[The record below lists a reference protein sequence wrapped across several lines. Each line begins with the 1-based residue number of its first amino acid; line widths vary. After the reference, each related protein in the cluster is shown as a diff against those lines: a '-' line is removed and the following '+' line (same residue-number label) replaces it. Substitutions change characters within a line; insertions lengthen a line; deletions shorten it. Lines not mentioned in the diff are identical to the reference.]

1 MPVIATRG
9 ATVSYGG
16 RAVVRG
22 ADLDVEP
29 GEAVALMGANG
40 SGKSTLV
47 KAIVGLVPLASGSI
61 ELFGTPQRRFRAWRR
76 VGYVPQ
82 RTGAASGVPATA
94 TEVVSQG
101 RLAHRLLG
109 LPSRRA
115 DRDAV
120 GHSLAEVGLADHAH
134 CAVDTLSGGQQQR
147 VLIARA
153 LATEPEI
160 LIMDEPTV
168 GVDAETQAA
177 LAAVIADRVDAGC
190 AVLLVTHELG
200 PLTDRLDRAVVL
212 ADGAVVHDGS
222 PPRPV
227 GEHADPAHE
236 HMHPHPSPH
245 PHPEPDAALPRLP
258 FERPNDEPADDTW
271 GVQ

>member
-1 MPVIATRG
+1 MPVIATHD

-22 ADLDVEP
+22 VDLAVEA

-47 KAIVGLVPLASGSI
+47 KAIVGLEPLAAGRI
-61 ELFGTPQRRFRAWRR
+61 ELFGTPQRRFRAWKR

-94 TEVVSQG
+94 AEVVAQG
-101 RLAHRLLG
+101 RLNHRLIG
-109 LPSRRA
+109 LPPRRG

-120 GHSLAEVGLADHAH
+120 IRSLAEVGLVDHTH
-134 CAVDTLSGGQQQR
+134 CSVDTLSGGQQQR

-153 LATEPEI
+153 LATDPEV

-177 LAAVIADRVDAGC
+177 LAKVVSDRIDEGC

-212 ADGAVVHDGS
+212 ADGRVVHDGA

-227 GEHADPAHE
+227 GEHADPRHQHA
-236 HMHPHPSPH
+236 HPHANGDI
-245 PHPEPDAALPRLP
+245 PDD
-258 FERPNDEPADDTW
+258 FW
-271 GVQ
+271 GGR

>member
-1 MPVIATRG
+1 MPVIATYD

-22 ADLDVEP
+22 VDLAVES

-47 KAIVGLVPLASGSI
+47 KAVVGLAPLAAGGI
-61 ELFGTPQRRFRAWRR
+61 ELFGVPQRRFRNWKR

-94 TEVVSQG
+94 AEVVAQG
-101 RLAHRLLG
+101 RLAHRFLG
-109 LPSRRA
+109 LPPNRSDRA
-115 DRDAV
+115 AV
-120 GHSLAEVGLADHAH
+120 TRSLDEVGLADHAH

-153 LATEPEI
+153 LATEPDV

-168 GVDAETQAA
+168 GVDAATQAA
-177 LAAVIADRVDAGC
+177 LAEVVAARVDAGC

-212 ADGAVVHDGS
+212 ADGRVVHDGA

-227 GEHADPAHE
+227 GEHADPRHQHA
-236 HMHPHPSPH
+236 HPHANGDS
-245 PHPEPDAALPRLP
+245 
-258 FERPNDEPADDTW
+258 DDFW
-271 GVQ
+271 GGK

>member
-1 MPVIATRG
+1 MPVLNVSG

-22 ADLDVEP
+22 VDLAVEP

-40 SGKSTLV
+40 SGKSTLI
-47 KAIVGLVPLASGSI
+47 KAVAGLVPLAGGSI
-61 ELFGTPQRRFRAWRR
+61 ELFGTPQKRFRAWKRI
-76 VGYVPQ
+76 GYVPQ
-82 RTGAASGVPATA
+82 RTGAASGVPSTA
-94 TEVVSQG
+94 AEVVSQG

-109 LPSRRA
+109 MPPKRA

-120 GHSLAEVGLADHAH
+120 TRSLAEVGLADHAH
-134 CAVDTLSGGQQQR
+134 CSVDTLSGGQQQR

-153 LATEPEI
+153 LATDPEL

-177 LAAVIADRVDAGC
+177 LATVVADRIDAGC

-212 ADGAVVHDGS
+212 ADGKVVHDGA

-227 GEHADPAHE
+227 GEHADPHHE
-236 HMHPHPSPH
+236 HAHPHANG
-245 PHPEPDAALPRLP
+245 DAA
-258 FERPNDEPADDTW
+258 DEAIW
-271 GVQ
+271 GGK

>member
-22 ADLDVEP
+22 VDLAVEP
-29 GEAVALMGANG
+29 GEAVAVMGANG
-40 SGKSTLV
+40 SGKSTLI
-47 KAIVGLVPLASGSI
+47 KAVVGLVPLASGAI
-61 ELFGTPQRRFRAWRR
+61 ELFGVPQRRFRDWKRI
-76 VGYVPQ
+76 GYVPQ

-94 TEVVSQG
+94 AEVVAQG
-101 RLAHRLLG
+101 RLGHRLLG
-109 LPSRRA
+109 LPQRRG

-120 GHSLAEVGLADHAH
+120 AQSLDEVGLADHAH

-153 LATEPEI
+153 LATEPDV

-168 GVDAETQAA
+168 GVDAQTQAA
-177 LAAVIADRVDAGC
+177 LAAVVADRIDAGC

-200 PLTDRLDRAVVL
+200 PLTHRLDRAVVL
-212 ADGAVVHDGS
+212 ADGRLVHDGA

-227 GEHADPAHE
+227 GEHADPRHQHA
-236 HMHPHPSPH
+236 HPHSNG
-245 PHPEPDAALPRLP
+245 EST
-258 FERPNDEPADDTW
+258 DDLW
-271 GVQ
+271 GGK

>member
-1 MPVIATRG
+1 MPVLNVRG

-22 ADLDVEP
+22 VDLAVES
-29 GEAVALMGANG
+29 GEAVAIMGANG

-47 KAIVGLVPLASGSI
+47 KAIVGLVPLASGTI
-61 ELFGTPQRRFRAWRR
+61 ELFETPQRRFRSWKR

-94 TEVVSQG
+94 AEVVSQG
-101 RLAHRLLG
+101 RLNHRFLG
-109 LPSRRA
+109 LPPRRS

-120 GHSLAEVGLADHAH
+120 TRSLGEVGLADHAH
-134 CAVDTLSGGQQQR
+134 CSVDTLSGGQQQR

-153 LATEPEI
+153 LATEPEV

-177 LAAVIADRVDAGC
+177 LATVVADRIDAGC

-212 ADGAVVHDGS
+212 ADGRVVHDGA
-222 PPRPV
+222 PPRPL
-227 GEHADPAHE
+227 GEHADPRHQHA
-236 HMHPHPSPH
+236 HPHANGDH
-245 PHPEPDAALPRLP
+245 TED
-258 FERPNDEPADDTW
+258 FW
-271 GVQ
+271 GGK

>member
-1 MPVIATRG
+1 MPVIETRG

-22 ADLDVEP
+22 VDLVIQP
-29 GEAVALMGANG
+29 GEAVAVMGANG

-47 KAIVGLVPLASGSI
+47 KAIVGLVPLAGGEV
-61 ELFGTPQRRFRAWRR
+61 ELFGTAQRRFRDWKR

-82 RTGAASGVPATA
+82 RTGAASGVPSTA
-94 TEVVSQG
+94 AEVVSQG

-115 DRDAV
+115 DREAV
-120 GHSLAEVGLADHAH
+120 ARSLAEVGLEGHAR

-153 LATEPEI
+153 LATEPDV

-177 LAAVIADRVDAGC
+177 LANVVSDRVDAGC
-190 AVLLVTHELG
+190 AVLIITHELG
-200 PLTDRLDRAVVL
+200 PLTDRLDRAIVL
-212 ADGAVVHDGS
+212 ADGKVVHDGE

-227 GEHADPAHE
+227 GEHADPAHQHE
-236 HMHPHPSPH
+236 HPHANG
-245 PHPEPDAALPRLP
+245 DA
-258 FERPNDEPADDTW
+258 DTENLW
-271 GVQ
+271 GSK

>member
-1 MPVIATRG
+1 MPVLNVHG

-22 ADLDVEP
+22 VDLAVAP

-40 SGKSTLV
+40 SGKSTLI
-47 KAIVGLVPLASGSI
+47 KAVAGLVPLAGGSI
-61 ELFGTPQRRFRAWRR
+61 ELFGTAQKRFRDWKR

-82 RTGAASGVPATA
+82 RTGAASGVPSTA
-94 TEVVSQG
+94 AEVVSQG

-120 GHSLAEVGLADHAH
+120 ARSLDEVGLTGHAH
-134 CAVDTLSGGQQQR
+134 CSVDTLSGGQQQR

-153 LATEPEI
+153 LATDPDL

-177 LAAVIADRVDAGC
+177 LAAVVADRIDAGC

-212 ADGAVVHDGS
+212 ADGKVVHDGA

-227 GEHADPAHE
+227 GEHADPAHQ
-236 HMHPHPSPH
+236 HAHPHANGH
-245 PHPEPDAALPRLP
+245 NGTEG
-258 FERPNDEPADDTW
+258 ADDFW
-271 GVQ
+271 GGK